1 MTQARNT
8 HGNWIYRLIRHR
20 RSLLLLLIPG
30 INLIFLVLLV
40 FARGNRFLALS
51 LGASHPAIGLLLI
64 CYQSYPVISDF
75 LFLMIVLLLDY
86 GLSAAAYV
94 LLKKYMEPAPIINR
108 PKLFAACGAVV
119 LWFVIPIL
127 IVVILLSVAAPFQG
141 KAALYYAAV
150 AENDA
155 EKLKSAVYYDD
166 KDPEVLREQF
176 TANGVDLSQPMTFKR
191 LLSSQTSSTKQ
202 LDGSTE
208 TTGDARWIVR
218 IGETYYTLTVHYLK
232 DSRGDGIQRFTLTKR

>member
-8 HGNWIYRLIRHR
+8 HGNWIYRLIHHR

-150 AENDA
+150 AEN
-155 EKLKSAVYYDD
+155 ELLV
-166 KDPEVLREQF
+166 
-176 TANGVDLSQPMTFKR
+176 R
-191 LLSSQTSSTKQ
+191 LLPVRRGSSSLPT
-202 LDGSTE
+202 
-208 TTGDARWIVR
+208 AWIF
-218 IGETYYTLTVHYLK
+218 H
-232 DSRGDGIQRFTLTKR
+232 SP